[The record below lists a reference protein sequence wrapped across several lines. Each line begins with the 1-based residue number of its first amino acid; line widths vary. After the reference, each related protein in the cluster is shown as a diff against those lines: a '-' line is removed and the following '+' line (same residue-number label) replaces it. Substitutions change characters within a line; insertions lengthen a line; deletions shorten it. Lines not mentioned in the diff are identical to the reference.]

1 MLNKKTSESEN
12 FRSFEMLQVRRLTKS
27 KKLESEE
34 QDERKRKNFGIRKCP
49 EFQNDTSMNLT
60 KSKNLEKANE
70 SEYEKRI
77 ETA

>member
-1 MLNKKTSESEN
+1 MLNEKTSESEN

-49 EFQNDTSMNLT
+49 EFQNGTSMNFDEIQ
-60 KSKNLEKANE
+60 KIGKGK
-70 SEYEKRI
+70 
-77 ETA
+77 